1 MIKDH
6 NHMKEIKNRKNEK
19 KFDEN
24 GKKIR
29 NNRNP
34 DGSRKKYIRKDVNI
48 MEHNNL
54 IALHFK

>member
-1 MIKDH
+1 
-6 NHMKEIKNRKNEK
+6 MKEIKNRKNEK

-34 DGSRKKYIRKDVNI
+34 DGSRKKYIRKDVNKS
-48 MEHNNL
+48 EEFWN
-54 IALHFK
+54 ALD